1 MVRLLRGRS
10 FDNIPGPHL
19 HGRDAAPLECN
30 GQNDIP
36 ECYLGIAGGAAS
48 KPETPEVFPR
58 TTDDSALAVETN
70 GLGGSKPTPAQ
81 TFDVTTPTTF
91 PTQSIDPTLSTTIV
105 SSEPSLVTAGSAKG
119 PAHDTSG
126 LTTGEVVGIA
136 VGTLVIGAALA
147 FLAAFFLFKRRNRQQ
162 SGNIG
167 ERGYPSY
174 GDSVPEFTMVQ
185 KSVGSLGDMHSP
197 YVQVPQIPLL
207 ARRPIPPAIP
217 APVNV
222 GHTTY
227 TDITGFLPPV
237 ARDSEVCDRVS
248 ALFEKM
254 HEHIERNYRD
264 VHASITPSMESG
276 IASFGAKGVNM
287 TEMLQECS
295 NPTTALKHALVS
307 YVMAITSSNK
317 DEEHTGTL
325 FPEELSSINSERHSS
340 SSDPGVTAAASLLK
354 RTSVYLYT
362 STSGTPESAQSW
374 AIQSSAREV
383 AEHFSMTFFPWAN
396 PTCSDQQK
404 DEDLT
409 SIIIEAREISIWLFG
424 QPDLYEFEW
433 GGAGRRGVLVSPG
446 LVRRTNATGDEQETR
461 VVEGAVVGM

>member
-1 MVRLLRGRS
+1 MVRLLKVRA
-10 FDNIPGPHL
+10 FDNVLGPHPQ
-19 HGRDAAPLECN
+19 GRDAAPPECN

-36 ECYLGIAGGAAS
+36 KCYSDTAGGAAS
-48 KPETPEVFPR
+48 KLDTSESFPR
-58 TTDDSALAVETN
+58 TTDGSALAVESN
-70 GLGGSKPTPAQ
+70 GLGRGKPTDVQ
-81 TFDVTTPTTF
+81 TANVTTPTIL
-91 PTQSIDPTLSTTIV
+91 PTQSVDPTLSTTVV
-105 SSEPSLVTAGSAKG
+105 SSQPSSITAGSVGG
-119 PAHDTSG
+119 PAHDNSG
-126 LTTGEVVGIA
+126 LSTGEVVGIA

-147 FLAAFFLFKRRNRQQ
+147 FLAAFFFFKRRNRQQ
-162 SGNIG
+162 NTNIG
-167 ERGYPSY
+167 GRGYPGY
-174 GDSVPEFTMVQ
+174 GDSVPELTMVQ

-197 YVQVPQIPLL
+197 YVQVPQTPML

-217 APVNV
+217 APVTV
-222 GHTTY
+222 DHTTH
-227 TDITGFLPPV
+227 TDIAGFLPPV
-237 ARDSEVCDRVS
+237 ARDGEVCDRVS

-254 HEHIERNYRD
+254 HEHIERDYRD
-264 VHASITPSMESG
+264 IHANVTPSMESG

-307 YVMAITSSNK
+307 YVMAITSWHK
-317 DEEHTGTL
+317 DEEHMGAL
-325 FPEELSSINSERHSS
+325 FPEELRNIKSERHSN

-374 AIQSSAREV
+374 AIQSSAREA

-424 QPDLYEFEW
+424 QPDVYKFEW
-433 GGAGRRGVLVSPG
+433 DGAGRGGVLVNPA

-461 VVEGAVVGM
+461 VVEGTVMGM

>member
-1 MVRLLRGRS
+1 MARPLRVRS
-10 FDNIPGPHL
+10 FDNVLGPHPQ
-19 HGRDAAPLECN
+19 GRDAAPLECD

-36 ECYLGIAGGAAS
+36 ECYSGTAGGVAS
-48 KPETPEVFPR
+48 KPDTPGVFPR

-70 GLGGSKPTPAQ
+70 GFGGSKPTVVQ
-81 TFDVTTPTTF
+81 TSDIITATMI
-91 PTQSIDPTLSTTIV
+91 PTQSVNPTLSTTVV
-105 SSEPSLVTAGSAKG
+105 SSEPSLVTAGSVEG
-119 PAHDTSG
+119 PTHDNSG
-126 LTTGEVVGIA
+126 LSTGEVVGIA
-136 VGTLVIGAALA
+136 VGTLFIGAALA
-147 FLAAFFLFKRRNRQQ
+147 FLAAFFVFKRRNRRQNANT
-162 SGNIG
+162 GD
-167 ERGYPSY
+167 RGYPSY
-174 GDSVPEFTMVQ
+174 GDSVPELTMVQ

-197 YVQVPQIPLL
+197 YVQVPQTPML

-217 APVNV
+217 APVNMD
-222 GHTTY
+222 TTTN
-227 TDITGFLPPV
+227 TDIAGFLPPI
-237 ARDSEVCDRVS
+237 ARDSEVGDRVS

-307 YVMAITSSNK
+307 YVMAITSWNK
-317 DEEHTGTL
+317 DEEHAGTL
-325 FPEELSSINSERHSS
+325 FPEELSNMKSERHSN
-340 SSDPGVTAAASLLK
+340 SSDPGATAAASLLK
-354 RTSVYLYT
+354 RISVYLYT

-374 AIQSSAREV
+374 TIQSSAREA

-396 PTCSDQQK
+396 PTSSDQQK

-409 SIIIEAREISIWLFG
+409 SIIIEALEISIWLFG
-424 QPDLYEFEW
+424 QPEVYEFEW

-446 LVRRTNATGDEQETR
+446 LVRRTNATGDEQGTR

>member
-1 MVRLLRGRS
+1 MVLRKVRS
-10 FDNIPGPHL
+10 LDNVPGPHP
-19 HGRDAAPLECN
+19 HGREAAPQECD

-36 ECYLGIAGGAAS
+36 GCNLGIAGGAAL
-48 KPETPEVFPR
+48 KPDTPEVLPR
-58 TTDDSALAVETN
+58 TTDDPALAVETN
-70 GLGGSKPTPAQ
+70 GLGGSN
-81 TFDVTTPTTF
+81 PTTIQTSDIITSTIY
-91 PTQSIDPTLSTTIV
+91 PSQSVDPTLSTTVV
-105 SSEPSLVTAGSAKG
+105 SSEPSLVTAGSVEG
-119 PAHDTSG
+119 PAHDNSG

-136 VGTLVIGAALA
+136 VGTLFIGAGLA
-147 FLAAFFLFKRRNRQQ
+147 FIAAFFLFKRRKRQQ
-162 SGNIG
+162 NGNIG
-167 ERGYPSY
+167 ERGYQGY

-197 YVQVPQIPLL
+197 YVQVPQTPML

-217 APVNV
+217 APVNMD
-222 GHTTY
+222 HTTH
-227 TDITGFLPPV
+227 TDMAGFLPPV

-254 HEHIERNYRD
+254 HEHVERNYRD
-264 VHASITPSMESG
+264 IHASITPSMESG

-307 YVMAITSSNK
+307 YVMAITSSKK

-325 FPEELSSINSERHSS
+325 FPEELGSIKSERHSS
-340 SSDPGVTAAASLLK
+340 SSDPGVAAAASLLK

-374 AIQSSAREV
+374 AIQSSAREA

-424 QPDLYEFEW
+424 QPYVYEFEW

-446 LVRRTNATGDEQETR
+446 LVRRTHATGDDEQETR